1 MKFVYIL
8 IALIILPWNVYAGG
22 SNNTII
28 LVSNDDAFYTLIATP
43 LSFHLGEKPVL
54 LFEKNLTQP
63 HKRFIDLY
71 GGNNFIII
79 GKNLGEHGK
88 IFEGDAV
95 NISIEIAKEYFKNSR
110 YAVIVPYNNYSLSLI
125 STPIAC
131 YLNAPLLIYKNNSH
145 EIRDVCREINAER
158 FICIGDVPFNG
169 TSLNTMKE
177 IYDYIKSIHKI
188 KYVAIAN
195 PEDVIK
201 PSIID
206 EIKFEKNAS
215 IFNIKFLFGIE
226 LNIFGND
233 KKSFEITVPDGTC
246 LIKISVSGNAMLQSM
261 LYDEN
266 NTLISYSNSMAFGKG
281 KNYMECLTNKGG
293 KYRIDVTAYNG
304 WKSGFFLLRGFSFV
318 NTKIHLRVKIARLS
332 SPTISNL
339 HISKL
344 TPLLACHHRGMVFAT
359 FHDTGDAMKNLEAA
373 GGGWCS
379 REMQAEINRVVNTS
393 IREIRNFLDDIDAKW
408 LAIVGDS
415 NMIPMYYYPMEAD
428 PFVGY
433 GIPSDM
439 PYFMNL
445 SIAVGRVIAMDDVDT
460 SLLIARSIFYD
471 KMLGEWK
478 NRFTFISGEGFGETG
493 SIFHQIP
500 YSKEVKKLGF
510 NVSLYGDFRN
520 DREFLENEG
529 AFNANY
535 IEYEGHGDWFWMA
548 ANLYTNHFNNVDA
561 FHTKGYKMNPSIIL
575 TSACLM
581 GRIDGI
587 PQNGSI
593 AMAFIHAGSIAFIG
607 ATRET
612 GKEAIM
618 EIIEDNLLKNNT
630 TIGEA
635 VLKSKLSEE
644 MPTKVARVLY
654 GDPAFNPAEP

>member
-1 MKFVYIL
+1 MKFVYLL
-8 IALIILPWNVYAGG
+8 IALLILPNINAGG
-22 SNNTII
+22 SNDTII

-54 LFEKNLTQP
+54 LFDENLTQS
-63 HKRFIDLY
+63 HKRFIELY
-71 GGNNFIII
+71 GENNFIII
-79 GKNLGEHGK
+79 GKNPGKYGK
-88 IFEGDAV
+88 IFEGDAP
-95 NISIEIAKEYFKNSR
+95 NISIQIAREYFKNSR
-110 YAVIVPYNNYSLSLI
+110 YAVITPYNNYSLSLI

-131 YLNAPLLIYKNNSH
+131 YLNAPLLVYKNNSH
-145 EIRDVCREINAER
+145 EIRDVCREIKAER
-158 FICIGDVPFNG
+158 FICIGGVPFNG
-169 TSLNTMKE
+169 TSLNTMEE
-177 IYDYIKSIHKI
+177 IYDHIKSIRKI
-188 KYVAIAN
+188 KYVAITN

-201 PSIID
+201 PSVID
-206 EIKFEKNAS
+206 ETKFEKNAT
-215 IFNIKFLFGIE
+215 IFNIKFLFGIPF
-226 LNIFGND
+226 NIFGND
-233 KKSFEITVPDGTC
+233 KKSFEINVPDGTC

-293 KYRIDVTAYNG
+293 KFRVDVMAYNG

-318 NTKIHLRVKIARLS
+318 NTNIHLEVKIARLS

-344 TPLLACHHRGMVFAT
+344 APLLACHHQGIVFAT
-359 FHDTGDAMKNLEAA
+359 FCDTGDAMKNLEVA
-373 GGGWCS
+373 GGGWRS
-379 REMQAEINRVVNTS
+379 REMQAEINRMVNKS
-393 IREIRNFLDDIDAKW
+393 IGKIRTFLNNIDAKW

-439 PYFMNL
+439 PYSMNL
-445 SIAVGRVIAMDDVDT
+445 SIPVGRVIAMGDVDT

-471 KMLGEWK
+471 KILGTG
-478 NRFTFISGEGFGETG
+478 NRFTFIFGEGFGETG
-493 SIFHQIP
+493 GIFHQIP

-520 DREFLENEG
+520 DRKFLEREG

-535 IEYEGHGDWFWMA
+535 IEYEGHGDWFWMP
-548 ANLYTNHFNNVDA
+548 ANLYTNHFNTVDA
-561 FHTKGYKMNPSIIL
+561 FHTKDYKMNPSIVL

-587 PQNGSI
+587 PLNGSM

-618 EIIEDNLLKNNT
+618 EVIEDNLIKNNT

-635 VLKSKLSEE
+635 VLKSKLFEE